1 MRHSDVRRGS
11 GVIRRVVAGWR
22 GVALLCAAVAGLAAP
37 SLAQDTVAAGATR
50 LDVGRFTIVHFEQDA
65 RLARALAARAVAED
79 TFPGL
84 PRPADRVVIA
94 LAPDRRRFV
103 EWTGGAAPEWGAAVA
118 FPQGRRIVMQGRD
131 AGRDA
136 GDPLEVL
143 RHELAHLAL
152 HEFLEGRAPRWFD
165 EGYASFAAREWRRE
179 DVLAANL
186 ALLIRGAPTFERL
199 DQDFEGG
206 AGRAGTAYALAFRA
220 VADLAELHPRGDL
233 TPFLTAWRTSGSL
246 ERAIRSSYGLTL
258 NGFEDR
264 WRTRIRR
271 RYGVLALA
279 GNFTL
284 AMAVL
289 ALILFPVHGMRRRRT
304 RERMEAMR
312 VRESAAELRAMEQ
325 LAELDAAAGMPLAPG
340 DGPAE
345 GPAFGP
351 ADGPDDRPAGGER
364 PDGPPGSPG
373 PGSTAT

>member
-1 MRHSDVRRGS
+1 MHGTVSTAASDRVHVVRGRVLNRPIGS
-11 GVIRRVVAGWR
+11 RLRRA
-22 GVALLCAAVAGLAAP
+22 ALLLAVMCVPMVPAV
-37 SLAQDTVAAGATR
+37 SQDSAAAGTVR
-50 LDVGRFTIVHFEQDA
+50 LDVGRFTIVHFAQDA
-65 RLARALAARAVAED
+65 RLARTLAARAVAED

-84 PRPADRVVIA
+84 PRPRDRVVIA
-94 LAPDRRRFV
+94 LAPDRRRFQ

-136 GDPLEVL
+136 GDPIEVL

-165 EGYASFAAREWRRE
+165 EGYASYAAREWRRE

-186 ALLIRGAPTFERL
+186 ALLVRGAPTFERL
-199 DQDFEGG
+199 DEDFRGG

-233 TPFLTAWRTSGSL
+233 TPFLSAWRATGSL

-258 NGFEDR
+258 DGFEDR
-264 WRTRIRR
+264 WRSRIRR

-279 GNFTL
+279 GNFTVAI
-284 AMAVL
+284 AML
-289 ALILFPVHGMRRRRT
+289 ALVLFPVHAVRRRKT
-304 RERMEAMR
+304 RERLEAMR
-312 VRESAAELRAMEQ
+312 AGESAAELRAMEE
-325 LAELDAAAGMPLAPG
+325 LAELDAAGS
-340 DGPAE
+340 
-345 GPAFGP
+345 
-351 ADGPDDRPAGGER
+351 
-364 PDGPPGSPG
+364 PDGPSAAPGAPGRPPGSVG